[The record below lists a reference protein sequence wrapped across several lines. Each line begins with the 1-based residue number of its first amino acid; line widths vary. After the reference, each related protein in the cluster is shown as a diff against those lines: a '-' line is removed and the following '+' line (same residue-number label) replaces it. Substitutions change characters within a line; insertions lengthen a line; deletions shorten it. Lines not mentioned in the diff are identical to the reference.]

1 MTALQ
6 TIANIEAPDP
16 SGRQSLKELSATVGR
31 IALAAI
37 ADAGGAEAVQDKEEG
52 AALGKIAGI
61 MASDQQGRLLS
72 LQERIDDA
80 VKIARAT
87 IEEIES
93 RMLAQNVTVNAAE
106 MAQPCQPSTH
116 GQGIGW

>member
-16 SGRQSLKELSATVGR
+16 SGRRSLKELSATR
-31 IALAAI
+31 IRDRRERNTAH
-37 ADAGGAEAVQDKEEG
+37 GGAELVQDKEEG

-87 IEEIES
+87 IGEIES

-106 MAQPCQPSTH
+106 IAQPRQPSTH
-116 GQGIGW
+116 GHGIGW

>member
-1 MTALQ
+1 M
-6 TIANIEAPDP
+6 
-16 SGRQSLKELSATVGR
+16 KELSATVGR

-37 ADAGGAEAVQDKEEG
+37 ADAGGAEAIQDKEEG
-52 AALGKIAGI
+52 ATLGKIAGI

-93 RMLAQNVTVNAAE
+93 RMLAQSVMVKAAE
-106 MAQPCQPSTH
+106 MAQPRQPSTPGH
-116 GQGIGW
+116 GIGW

>member
-1 MTALQ
+1 M
-6 TIANIEAPDP
+6 
-16 SGRQSLKELSATVGR
+16 KELSGAVGR

-37 ADAGGAEAVQDKEEG
+37 TDAGGAEAIQDKEVG

-61 MASDQQGRLLS
+61 MAGDQQGRLLS
-72 LQERIDDA
+72 LQERIDEA
-80 VKIARAT
+80 VKIAGAA
-87 IEEIES
+87 IGEIES

>member
-16 SGRQSLKELSATVGR
+16 SGRRSLKELSATVGR

-87 IEEIES
+87 IGEIES